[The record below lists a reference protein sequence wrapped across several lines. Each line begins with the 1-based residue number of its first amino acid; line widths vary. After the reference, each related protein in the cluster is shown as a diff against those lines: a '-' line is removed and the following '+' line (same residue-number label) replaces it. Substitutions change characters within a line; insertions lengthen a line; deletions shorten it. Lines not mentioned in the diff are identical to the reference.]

1 MPKGI
6 WEKHYTGEF
15 KQMVI
20 DDMCKNHLGFI
31 EAERKY
37 KVDHH
42 TLALWER
49 IYLEEGREALLYERR
64 GRPKTLRKLGLT
76 PQQEKD
82 LLSENQQLRM
92 ENEFLKKLNA
102 LALQEERQNKK
113 CK

>member
-1 MPKGI
+1 
-6 WEKHYTGEF
+6 
-15 KQMVI
+15 MVI
-20 DDMCKNHLGFI
+20 DDMRKNHLGFR

-37 KVDHH
+37 EIDHH

-49 IYLEEGREALLYERR
+49 IYLEGGREALLYERR
-64 GRPKTLRKLGLT
+64 GNPKTLRKIGLT
-76 PQQEKD
+76 LQQKKD

-102 LALQEERQNKK
+102 LALQEKRQNKK